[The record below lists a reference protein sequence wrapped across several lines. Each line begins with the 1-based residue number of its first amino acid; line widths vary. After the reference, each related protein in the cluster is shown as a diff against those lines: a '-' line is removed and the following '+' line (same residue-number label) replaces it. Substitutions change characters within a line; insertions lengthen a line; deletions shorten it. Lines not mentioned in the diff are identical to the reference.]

1 MRRLAGC
8 VLALGLLA
16 QPALAQRAG
25 LFSVEGRNADGT
37 TYTGTLETARQRD
50 GAWQVTWRVGPD
62 TIRGIGF
69 LQGDLLAVAYAVNNQ
84 PGIVVFRILSDGRLD
99 GPWTMGDGIG
109 QEVAT
114 PR

>member
-16 QPALAQRAG
+16 QPALAQKPG
-25 LFSVEGRNADGT
+25 VYSIEGRNSDGS
-37 TYTGTLETARQRD
+37 TYDGTLEVSRQRD
-50 GAWQVTWRVGPD
+50 GTWLVTWRVGGD
-62 TIRGIGF
+62 TIRGIG
-69 LQGDLLAVAYAVNNQ
+69 LVQGDLLAVAYSANNN
-84 PGIVVFRILSDGRLD
+84 PGIILFRVQSDGRMD

-109 QEVAT
+109 REIAT